1 MSHDWRVSLSAF
13 QCLNFKSGNWKEG
26 YFLTTNSI
34 IFYNNFHI
42 YLFIFLH
49 VKAQIIQVFSP
60 NSTLT
65 FF

>member
-26 YFLTTNSI
+26 YFLTTNST
-34 IFYNNFHI
+34 I

-49 VKAQIIQVFSP
+49 VKAQIIQVFLP